1 MHINRQFKDRLF
13 WRIFGSTEYKK
24 YALALYNALNG
35 TNYENADELQ
45 LYTIDDAVYM
55 GMKNDV
61 SFILAG
67 TISLY
72 EQQSTFNPNMPLRG
86 LLYFAKQYEKYIAE
100 HRLNLHQPALRR
112 IPTPAYYVFYNG
124 EKDVPERTELR
135 LSDAFLVEKDGQ
147 PCLEVVATV
156 LNINAG
162 QNRALLSQCK
172 PLSDY
177 ASFVNRVKLY
187 LSEGFERTEAVEK
200 AVEDAIKED
209 LLEGYFRKHK
219 AEAVDMILAEYDAE
233 DTMRGFYEYGREEG
247 YEEGRQEGW
256 HEGRQEGRQEG
267 REEGQNGAWKAV
279 VLEMLKHGQS
289 KEAIAEMTGIPLEKV
304 LRYR

>member
-1 MHINRQFKDRLF
+1 MLALDLCAGKIQMTINRQYKDRLF
-13 WRIFGSTEYKK
+13 WRIFGSAEHKH

-35 TNYENADELQ
+35 TDYENEDELQ

-100 HRLNLHQPALRR
+100 HGLNLHRSAFRR

-124 EKDVPERTELR
+124 EKDMPERMHLR
-135 LSDAFLVEKDGQ
+135 LSDAFLVEKEGP
-147 PCLEVVATV
+147 PCLEVIATV
-156 LNINAG
+156 LNINAD
-162 QNRALLSQCK
+162 QNQAILSQCR

-177 ASFVNRVKLY
+177 AEFVNRVKLY
-187 LSEGFERTEAVEK
+187 LSEGLERTAAVDK
-200 AVEDAIKED
+200 AVDDAIEED

-219 AEAVDMILAEYDAE
+219 AEVTDMILAEYDAE
-233 DTMRGFYEYGREEG
+233 DTMRGYYEDGKA
-247 YEEGRQEGW
+247 EGRQEG
-256 HEGRQEGRQEG
+256 QD
-267 REEGQNGAWKAV
+267 GAWKAV
-279 VLEMLKHGQS
+279 VTEMLKHGQT
-289 KEAIAEMTGIPLEKV
+289 KESIAEMTGIPLERV
-304 LRYR
+304 LSYL